1 MTIRKRSRWR
11 AAVAGLLTAAL
22 AAGVAGTA
30 HAAEPLVLDHGHID
44 AFHVSVSGGELQLDL
59 TEDVTGRGVRHEPE
73 DVVLKVKEQAW
84 DDIPAGFPGTP
95 AAYVLPL
102 TQDPDLI
109 WPGWETNATAASGY
123 TDVTLDITDVEGPGT
138 VSLHTLSVFGEP
150 QSLLVGGGYELP
162 AQIREARPTHT
173 HAQWVFPEAGDYF
186 LTVHA
191 RATDPATG
199 AVLTSGEETY
209 HFEVGDAPA
218 EPVGLSVSGLA
229 DSYRPGDPVELT
241 AVPDGATDLDDY
253 RWYTRASAADPWT
266 ESGDGDG
273 AAYHGTART
282 DGEQVKA
289 ALLDG
294 GGEVAAESEPVTV
307 HVVDDGGEQPVRLT
321 VGGLAQSYRPGD
333 TVELT
338 AAQDPPGG
346 DGAYR
351 WSVRDPGGD
360 WETAD
365 GADGAS
371 YSFEATEALDG
382 RRVKAALYDASGERI
397 AESAAVT
404 VRVRAD
410 EEPPPGGGDPQT
422 PTPPTDP
429 PGTPDDPGATP
440 TPPATAPPG
449 PAGQDPDPAPAC
461 YPVEEPSEEPG
472 TSAPAGERVVLDH
485 GHVDAFTVGVDGGEL
500 DLRLT
505 EDVTGSHVA
514 HEPEDVLLH
523 VKEDAFTEGIPA
535 SYPGAPSGWL
545 LPLTQD
551 SDLLWPGWDTNG
563 TAGSDYTD
571 VTIEITGVNGPGDVY
586 LYSTTSFGGAAPLL
600 EGGGYQLPGSLR
612 EETPAH
618 THAQW
623 TFTEEGAYTLTV
635 RAVATDPASG
645 RSLTSRTAEYTFAV
659 GELPDDATV
668 RTAGAQA
675 QTSTVG
681 RTADGEPCD
690 LSDDQLAGGA
700 AGGGGSLA
708 STGSDL
714 PPLALAAALALLV
727 TGTGGVL
734 YARRRRAGRA

>member
-1 MTIRKRSRWR
+1 MNHGKRSRWR
-11 AAVAGLLTAAL
+11 AAVAGTLTALL
-22 AAGVAGTA
+22 AAGGVGAA
-30 HAAEPLVLDHGHID
+30 RAAEPLVLDHGHID
-44 AFHVSVSGGELQLDL
+44 AFHVSVSGDELLLDL
-59 TEDVTGRGVRHEPE
+59 TEDVTGRGVRHDPE

-84 DDIPAGFPGTP
+84 GEIPAGYPGAP

-102 TQDPDLI
+102 TQDPALI
-109 WPGWETNATAASGY
+109 WPGWDTNATAASGY

-162 AQIREARPTHT
+162 GRIRESRPTHT
-173 HAQWVFPEAGDYF
+173 HAQWVFPEAGDYR
-186 LTVHA
+186 LTVRA

-218 EPVGLSVSGLA
+218 EPVGLSVTGLA

-253 RWYTRASAADPWT
+253 RWYTRASASDPWT
-266 ESGDGDG
+266 ESGDEDG
-273 AAYHGTART
+273 AAYRGTART
-282 DGEQVKA
+282 DGEQVRA
-289 ALLDG
+289 VLLDG
-294 GGEVAAESEPVTV
+294 DGEVAAESQPVTV
-307 HVVDDGGEQPVRLT
+307 HVEDDDGGQPSVRLT
-321 VGGLAQSYRPGD
+321 IGGLVESYRPGQ

-346 DGAYR
+346 EGDLR
-351 WSVRDPGGD
+351 WSVRDPGGE
-360 WETAD
+360 WEAGAEGTAY
-365 GADGAS
+365 A
-371 YSFEATEALDG
+371 FEATEALDG
-382 RRVKAALYDASGERI
+382 RRVVVGLYDTAGERI

-429 PGTPDDPGATP
+429 PGTPDDPGAPP
-440 TPPATAPPG
+440 TPPG
-449 PAGQDPDPAPAC
+449 PSGQDPDPAPAC
-461 YPVEEPSEEPG
+461 YPVEEPSGEPG

-485 GHVDAFTVGVDGGEL
+485 GHVDAFAVGVDAGEL
-500 DLRLT
+500 DLQLT

-523 VKEDAFTEGIPA
+523 VKQDAYTEDIPA

-551 SDLLWPGWDTNG
+551 ADLLWPGWDTNG

-623 TFTEEGAYTLTV
+623 TFTEEGEYTLTV

-645 RSLTSRTAEYTFAV
+645 RSLTSRAAEYTFAV
-659 GELPDDATV
+659 GELPDGADV
-668 RTAGAQA
+668 RTSGAVAQ

-690 LSDDQLAGGA
+690 LSDEQIAG
-700 AGGGGSLA
+700 GGGGSLA
-708 STGSDL
+708 GTGSDL
-714 PPLALAAALALLV
+714 PPLALAAAVALLV
-727 TGTGGVL
+727 TGAGGVL